1 MLSALHCFISGCS
14 GSLGAGKKLGR
25 GEASAENHDF
35 QPAEH
40 PWLMAGGGGAR
51 GKYSLLPEPGERMR
65 IQAEGPGRG
74 PEPLFNS
81 CPQERE
87 RGQCSPGEWHGPL
100 WSWGWVA
107 TGPRAA
113 QPPGPASLLG
123 RVGPARRVAACVPA
137 VGIRAGG
144 SLSCHLQP
152 HPIPRAC

>member
-1 MLSALHCFISGCS
+1 MPSIVLYQAVQGLRVQGRSGGKERLLLRTTISNQQSAPGSWLGVGGHVGSTVS
-14 GSLGAGKKLGR
+14 SLSLGKGCGSKQEGR
-25 GEASAENHDF
+25 GGV
-35 QPAEH
+35 
-40 PWLMAGGGGAR
+40 L
-51 GKYSLLPEPGERMR
+51 SLCSIP
-65 IQAEGPGRG
+65 
-74 PEPLFNS
+74 

-87 RGQCSPGEWHGPL
+87 RGQCSPREWHGPL

-137 VGIRAGG
+137 AGTRAGG

-152 HPIPRAC
+152 HPIPHAC